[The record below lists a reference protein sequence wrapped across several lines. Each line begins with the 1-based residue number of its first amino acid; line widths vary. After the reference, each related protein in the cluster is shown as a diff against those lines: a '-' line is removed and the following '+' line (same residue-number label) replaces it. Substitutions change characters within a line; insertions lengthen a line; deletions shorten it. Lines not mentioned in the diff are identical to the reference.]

1 VEDRYADIADMSYMG
16 LRVPADGTLA
26 VVEPGCKY
34 WAPAPE
40 DGDGW
45 HDSPEERWFA
55 MNYEP
60 VLSMDGKLVDI
71 VAWHE
76 DNPLQWW
83 ILTGRGIVLGAPEL
97 MRVTFTDL
105 PMYLVS
111 TPAGYRHLSR
121 SPQQLETVVILDWA
135 TVDTNEL
142 FQAVW
147 GTIFV
152 PSEALKRRLEERNK
166 ECKGMPLVVAVD
178 AHPV

>member
-16 LRVPADGTLA
+16 LCVPADGTLA
-26 VVEPGCKY
+26 VVSDGSKF
-34 WAPAPE
+34 WAPVDRANYAENTGETCAPM
-40 DGDGW
+40 
-45 HDSPEERWFA
+45 F
-55 MNYEP
+55 YEP

-71 VAWHE
+71 VAWRD

-111 TPAGYRHLSR
+111 TPAGYRHLR
-121 SPQQLETVVILDWA
+121 QSPQQLETVVILDWT

-166 ECKGMPLVVAVD
+166 ECKGQPLVVAVD

>member
-1 VEDRYADIADMSYMG
+1 VKDDYADIADMSYMG

-26 VVEPGCKY
+26 VVEGDCKY

-40 DGDGW
+40 DGDPASQGEHW
-45 HDSPEERWFA
+45 QP

-71 VAWHE
+71 VAWHK

-83 ILTGRGIVLGAPEL
+83 LRTGRGIVLGAPEL

-111 TPAGYRHLSR
+111 TPAGYRHLSQ

-166 ECKGMPLVVAVD
+166 ECNGQPLAVAVD